1 MTDSQLWNILGK
13 QRIIP
18 KWNVLEIS
26 EPVFLISS
34 YAFADRDQW
43 ESVALPAWAW
53 EVTLIEGAYK

>member
-18 KWNVLEIS
+18 KWNVLEIF

-43 ESVALPAWAW
+43 ESVALPA
-53 EVTLIEGAYK
+53 